1 MCVCISSHYNIIRPL
16 IPHVTRVRLQKN
28 PPSYMTHALY
38 FSIPFNKI
46 HFIHQYC
53 YHWVKIALF
62 ANINPLPSSQDG
74 WSDYKIEQKGFSYLP
89 WYSLYWK
96 ESSGVVDE
104 VQLTVNVSF
113 SITCVGSVANMRFC
127 GGSTI
132 NQIMYNLG
140 FKSCMIKE
148 QNILLPNLTL
158 LNLIKMK

>member
-1 MCVCISSHYNIIRPL
+1 MCVCISSHYNTIRPP
-16 IPHVTRVRLQKN
+16 IPLVTRVRLQRN
-28 PPSYMTHALY
+28 PPSYMRHAFILKYYLQKKLY
-38 FSIPFNKI
+38 FFQ
-46 HFIHQYC
+46 QYC

-74 WSDYKIEQKGFSYLP
+74 WSDYKIEQKGFGYLP

-140 FKSCMIKE
+140 FKINHAWSKSKIFSFPTWLC
-148 QNILLPNLTL
+148 
-158 LNLIKMK
+158 